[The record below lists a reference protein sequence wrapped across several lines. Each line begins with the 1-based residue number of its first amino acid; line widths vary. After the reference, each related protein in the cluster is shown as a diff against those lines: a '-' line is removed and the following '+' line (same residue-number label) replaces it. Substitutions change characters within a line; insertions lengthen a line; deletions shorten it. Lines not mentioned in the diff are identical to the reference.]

1 MDNKVRTS
9 EVDWDHWLNMPSVK
23 LWEAVSLSM
32 NSDPLHER
40 YIHNF
45 VLSQRLGEGVL
56 NEDGEKFKKR
66 LILLQA
72 HFFDTEYLSIV
83 SVNGSENINSE
94 IHLEPFADW
103 ALNIVHWDIPKELES
118 PYRVRGENLPTE
130 TKQEETKSEET
141 ELDTTLCPTDF
152 DLVTKK
158 EITTMFDKLV
168 RLGKDQ
174 TASDKW
180 KELFKR
186 AHRNGLQK
194 LKEEGGFNPFK
205 VGTGVPP

>member
-9 EVDWDHWLNMPSVK
+9 RVDWDHWLNMPSVK

-72 HFFDTEYLSIV
+72 HFFDTEHLSIV

-103 ALNIVHWDIPKELES
+103 ALNIVHWDIPKELEF

-130 TKQEETKSEET
+130 TKQEEVEPEET
-141 ELDTTLCPTDF
+141 ELDSSLRASHF
-152 DLVTKK
+152 DPLPKK
-158 EITTMFDKLV
+158 GIIKLFYGV
-168 RLGKDQ
+168 
-174 TASDKW
+174 
-180 KELFKR
+180 KE
-186 AHRNGLQK
+186 
-194 LKEEGGFNPFK
+194 FNVFSLALYD
-205 VGTGVPP
+205 